1 MSVDTRV
8 EQKLPQGVGRLT
20 PGWLVFFAVSFVV
33 FVIGIGAYSYQLS
46 NGLIVTGM
54 RSTGTMGGATWG
66 LYVVMVEYFIGVSL
80 AGVVLAAFVEVF
92 NIGALRP
99 VSRLAVLLTIAS
111 LSIGVLGVL
120 LDLGNPFR
128 GFVNMLL
135 YVRPQSAFFGTFMLV
150 AVGVLMT
157 SLVYLYLGGRQ
168 DAATIA
174 GTPSGLRWFHKLW
187 AAGYRDTEPERE
199 RHRRVMFWLS
209 IGLVPL
215 VIVALSTEGLVFGI
229 QVGRPGWYGSLQ
241 GPDFI
246 VLAAASGLANLVVLT
261 AIIRRAVGARISLGH
276 AAFKW
281 LGSLLLAATAASLYF
296 QTVKTFTLL
305 YATPGNERLIADAL
319 LRGPYAWIFWS
330 SLVLMVVAM
339 ILLVSQAA
347 TGAWSIPAVVAASVA
362 ISTAAVAERYL
373 TVIPSQTH
381 GMLLPYE
388 PGSYF
393 PTWVEFA
400 VVGGLFALGAI
411 LIGGFVKVFPIIK
424 LNSNRREVRTDA

>member
-33 FVIGIGAYSYQLS
+33 LVIGIGAYSYQFS

-80 AGVVLAAFVEVF
+80 AGIVLAAFVEVF

-120 LDLGNPFR
+120 LDLGSPFR

-276 AAFKW
+276 AVFKW

-347 TGAWSIPAVVAASVA
+347 TGAWSIPAVVAASVT

>member
-80 AGVVLAAFVEVF
+80 AGIVLAAFVEVF

-157 SLVYLYLGGRQ
+157 SLVYLYLGGRR

-276 AAFKW
+276 AVFKW

>member
-1 MSVDTRV
+1 MSVETRV

-111 LSIGVLGVL
+111 LSTGVLGVL
-120 LDLGNPFR
+120 LDLGSPFR

-157 SLVYLYLGGRQ
+157 SLVYLYLGGRR

-261 AIIRRAVGARISLGH
+261 AIIRRAVGARIPLGH
-276 AAFKW
+276 AVFKW

-347 TGAWSIPAVVAASVA
+347 TGAWSVPAVVAASVA

-411 LIGGFVKVFPIIK
+411 LIGGFVKVFPIIN

>member
-80 AGVVLAAFVEVF
+80 AGIVLAAFVEVF

-157 SLVYLYLGGRQ
+157 SLVYLYLGGRR

-276 AAFKW
+276 AVFKW
-281 LGSLLLAATAASLYF
+281 LGSLLLAATTASLYF

-424 LNSNRREVRTDA
+424 LNSNGREVRTDA

>member
-92 NIGALRP
+92 DIGALRP

-111 LSIGVLGVL
+111 LTIGVLGVL

-128 GFVNMLL
+128 GLVNMLL

-157 SLVYLYLGGRQ
+157 SLVYLYLGGRR

-261 AIIRRAVGARISLGH
+261 AIIRRVVGARISLGH
-276 AAFKW
+276 TVFKW
-281 LGSLLLAATAASLYF
+281 LGSLLLAATTASLYF

-330 SLVLMVVAM
+330 SLVLMVIAM

-347 TGAWSIPAVVAASVA
+347 TGAWSIPAVITASVA

-411 LIGGFVKVFPIIK
+411 LIGGFVKVFPIIR
-424 LNSNRREVRTDA
+424 LNSNTREVRTDA